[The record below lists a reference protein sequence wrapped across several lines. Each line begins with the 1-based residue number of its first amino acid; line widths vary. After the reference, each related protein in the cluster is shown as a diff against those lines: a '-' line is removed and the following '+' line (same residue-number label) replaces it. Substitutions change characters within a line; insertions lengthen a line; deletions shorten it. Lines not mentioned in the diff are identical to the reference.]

1 MKSFF
6 HRVNKHSGSLKLL
19 LYFFLISL
27 PCRCV
32 LHCIHSITVH
42 FFFPAT
48 DSCGKN
54 TFPWWWW
61 CRNQAVNSEEDRRKF
76 GMNCNHR
83 EEIRSNNWYLV
94 LSYCAFLSLWQGC
107 LLISSFVTKVLCFHL
122 LYTPQIR
129 EWVRKKKI
137 LWSWWICAF

>member
-42 FFFPAT
+42 FFFQLQT
-48 DSCGKN
+48 
-54 TFPWWWW
+54 
-61 CRNQAVNSEEDRRKF
+61 AVEKI
-76 GMNCNHR
+76 H
-83 EEIRSNNWYLV
+83 
-94 LSYCAFLSLWQGC
+94 SLGDDAGIKQST
-107 LLISSFVTKVLCFHL
+107 L
-122 LYTPQIR
+122 
-129 EWVRKKKI
+129 KKI
-137 LWSWWICAF
+137 EGNLV